1 MRDTAM
7 NQYKVI
13 AIDVAGLEDALNS
26 LLSDG
31 WDVRDI
37 LPTGA
42 REFVIIA
49 IRERERTVDVEG
61 NR

>member
-1 MRDTAM
+1 MSE
-7 NQYKVI
+7 YKVI
-13 AIDVAGLEDALNS
+13 AIDVAGLEDALNG

-31 WDVRDI
+31 WDVRT

-49 IRERERTVDVEG
+49 MRERERTVDVEG

>member
-1 MRDTAM
+1 MS
-7 NQYKVI
+7 QYKVI
-13 AIDVAGLEDALNS
+13 AVDVAGLEDALNG

-42 REFVIIA
+42 REFAIIA